1 MCAFAIPA
9 TNTSF
14 SPIKQTQFFSQGLY
28 DLNDGWF
35 YGSALMVEIKG
46 RKFTVLLREEPE
58 GGYSAQCVELPGAIS
73 EGQNRKDALA
83 NIKEA
88 IEGYLEAFPE
98 EVDQLKRKKEL
109 VEITV

>member
-1 MCAFAIPA
+1 MSKFI
-9 TNTSF
+9 
-14 SPIKQTQFFSQGLY
+14 SPIRVLLWWC
-28 DLNDGWF
+28 DV
-35 YGSALMVEIKG
+35 MVEIKG
-46 RKFTVLLREEPE
+46 RKFTVLLRKEPE

-73 EGQNRKDALA
+73 QGDNRKQALA

-98 EVDQLKRKKEL
+98 ELNQLKRKREL

>member
-1 MCAFAIPA
+1 
-9 TNTSF
+9 
-14 SPIKQTQFFSQGLY
+14 
-28 DLNDGWF
+28 
-35 YGSALMVEIKG
+35 MVKKG
-46 RKFTVLLREEPE
+46 IKFTVILTDEPE

-73 EGQNRKDALA
+73 QGESRKEALA

-98 EVDQLKRKKEL
+98 ELDQLKRKREL